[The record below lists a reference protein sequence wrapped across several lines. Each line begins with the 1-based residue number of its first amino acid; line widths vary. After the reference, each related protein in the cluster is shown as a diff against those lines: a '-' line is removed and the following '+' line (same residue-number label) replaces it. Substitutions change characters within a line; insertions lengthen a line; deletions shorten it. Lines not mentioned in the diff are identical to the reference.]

1 MKKFPKNIEL
11 ERFIKYCVV
20 GINGIGINVLVLY
33 ILTSTL
39 GLFYLL
45 SSLVAHEVSIIIN
58 CLFNDKWTFKNV
70 GEKRSFVDRLVRY
83 NLAKLTGIFL
93 SIILMYMYTELFS
106 VNYLISNVL
115 AIVTGVG
122 WGFFT
127 SMRFVW
133 K

>member
-1 MKKFPKNIEL
+1 MNFPIPRFQL
-11 ERFIKYCVV
+11 ERFLKYCVV

-33 ILTSTL
+33 VLTNVL

-45 SSLVAHEVSIIIN
+45 SSLVAHEISIIIN
-58 CLFNDKWTFKNV
+58 CLFNDRWTFKNV
-70 GEKRSFVDRLVRY
+70 GEERSFLNKLVRY

-93 SIILMYMYTELFS
+93 SMILLLIYTELFS
-106 VNYLISNVL
+106 LNYLISNVL
-115 AIVTGVG
+115 AIITGAG

-127 SMRFVW
+127 SIKFVW